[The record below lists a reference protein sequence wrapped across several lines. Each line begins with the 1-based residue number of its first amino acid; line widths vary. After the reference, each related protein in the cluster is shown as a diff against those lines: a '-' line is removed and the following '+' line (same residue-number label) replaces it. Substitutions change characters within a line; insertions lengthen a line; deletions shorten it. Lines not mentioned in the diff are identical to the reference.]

1 MAIEFDTRKSY
12 AEDVDD
18 NHVGLDVNSVYS
30 IQQVPLLGYGVN
42 VSSATDYT
50 VRIKYANQNITVFV
64 PQTNE
69 TREGMENAPVL
80 SHTLDLST
88 YLSHEVYV
96 GFSASTGNNTQL
108 NCILSW
114 KFNSLHIDEN
124 SNLMWVWIMV
134 PVVVL
139 LLTRRGEK
147 EDVLPRIQDEIQTTS
162 MAPKKFKLKK
172 LQRATGRLIPRTSS
186 EKGLLGDK
194 KIAIKRVSKNSRQGY
209 MSPETFLT
217 GKATV
222 EMDVYAFG
230 VLMLE
235 VVCGRRPGNQNEQ
248 NNYNNSIVYWL
259 QDLYSRGR
267 ILEAVDSRMD
277 GDIDEDDMAYM
288 MMLRL
293 SCCHPNPHERP
304 SMRTVL
310 MVLTKEDDPPAL
322 LQERPAFVWP
332 AMPPSFKDDTESDVA
347 GGQLTPLTELNGR

>member
-124 SNLMWVWIMV
+124 SNLMW
-134 PVVVL
+134 
-139 LLTRRGEK
+139 TRRGEK

-186 EKGLLGDK
+186 EKVALEPSIRDSWE
-194 KIAIKRVSKNSRQGY
+194 IKR
-209 MSPETFLT
+209 
-217 GKATV
+217 
-222 EMDVYAFG
+222 
-230 VLMLE
+230 
-235 VVCGRRPGNQNEQ
+235 
-248 NNYNNSIVYWL
+248 
-259 QDLYSRGR
+259 
-267 ILEAVDSRMD
+267 
-277 GDIDEDDMAYM
+277 
-288 MMLRL
+288 
-293 SCCHPNPHERP
+293 
-304 SMRTVL
+304 
-310 MVLTKEDDPPAL
+310 
-322 LQERPAFVWP
+322 
-332 AMPPSFKDDTESDVA
+332 
-347 GGQLTPLTELNGR
+347 